1 MRYST
6 PHSRRRDNTNM
17 SHDPFESSQ
26 YTVAEL
32 ITAGEAYLSEY
43 PLVYGHGTDN
53 AFDESAWLVLEACGI
68 SPVEPVQSYE
78 IPVTQDQLLRARQ
91 WFKKRAHEK
100 VPVAYLTGRAW
111 FAGLEFTVDERALIP
126 RSPMAELIHSEF
138 APWLT
143 EAPGKALDLC
153 CGGGCIAIALA
164 SALPDCTVD
173 AVDLSPDALEL
184 AAINVEK
191 HRLQGRVKLHQGDLF
206 TPLTASRQYDLIVS
220 NPPYVD
226 AEDMHNL
233 AEEFSHEPQMGL
245 AAGTDGLEIVAQM
258 FAQAKGYLK
267 PDGVMFVEVG
277 NSEQALESRFG
288 HLGLVWID
296 FEFGGDGVFMINAA
310 SL

>member
-1 MRYST
+1 
-6 PHSRRRDNTNM
+6 
-17 SHDPFESSQ
+17 
-26 YTVAEL
+26 
-32 ITAGEAYLSEY
+32 
-43 PLVYGHGTDN
+43 
-53 AFDESAWLVLEACGI
+53 VLWC
-68 SPVEPVQSYE
+68 
-78 IPVTQDQLLRARQ
+78 
-91 WFKKRAHEK
+91 
-100 VPVAYLTGRAW
+100 
-111 FAGLEFTVDERALIP
+111 
-126 RSPMAELIHSEF
+126 
-138 APWLT
+138 
-143 EAPGKALDLC
+143 
-153 CGGGCIAIALA
+153 
-164 SALPDCTVD
+164 D